1 MAGVPVHMTHSC
13 EECSEL
19 HITPV
24 YMNTL
29 QTDLFYDIS

>member
-1 MAGVPVHMTHSC
+1 MDGAQVNMIYSC
-13 EECSEL
+13 VECSEL

-29 QTDLFYDIS
+29 QTGLFYNIS